1 VIYCPLCGTP
11 PIIPRAAPGL
21 PPEGHG
27 CGCHHLVYCDG
38 HLNFGGWGLG
48 TVMMGGNRVMRV
60 HRDGAM
66 SYVPD
71 EMVEEEVGRMVD
83 DVTVLRVL
91 RS

>member
-1 VIYCPLCGTP
+1 
-11 PIIPRAAPGL
+11 
-21 PPEGHG
+21 
-27 CGCHHLVYCDG
+27 
-38 HLNFGGWGLG
+38 
-48 TVMMGGNRVMRV
+48 MMGGNRVMRV